1 MINKESNDKKTLKS
15 PVILR
20 RIICIL
26 CVLLVLSGAG
36 LVVVSAAPG
45 SGDSPTLE
53 LYKRHAS
60 DNEAF
65 DVSNMVPGDKVT
77 KDFTVRIHH
86 NDPLTL
92 YFKAEVTEQTKK
104 LGDVLQVSVTDEASG
119 ETVCRG
125 TFAELDGVEFSQAI
139 TGLAGGSTDVTY
151 RGDAWRDTSVGNE

>member
-53 LYKRHAS
+53 LYKLMRL
-60 DNEAF
+60 
-65 DVSNMVPGDKVT
+65 P
-77 KDFTVRIHH
+77 VRLYAAE
-86 NDPLTL
+86 PLQNW
-92 YFKAEVTEQTKK
+92 TEWSSRRPS
-104 LGDVLQVSVTDEASG
+104 QVRRAAV
-119 ETVCRG
+119 RM
-125 TFAELDGVEFSQAI
+125 LR
-139 TGLAGGSTDVTY
+139 TG
-151 RGDAWRDTSVGNE
+151 

>member
-1 MINKESNDKKTLKS
+1 MINKEANDKKTLKS

-65 DVSNMVPGDKVT
+65 DVSNIWPPSS
-77 KDFTVRIHH
+77 FT
-86 NDPLTL
+86 
-92 YFKAEVTEQTKK
+92 YQ
-104 LGDVLQVSVTDEASG
+104 
-119 ETVCRG
+119 
-125 TFAELDGVEFSQAI
+125 
-139 TGLAGGSTDVTY
+139 Y
-151 RGDAWRDTSVGNE
+151 RSALSRAC

>member
-104 LGDVLQVSVTDEASG
+104 LGDVL
-119 ETVCRG
+119 
-125 TFAELDGVEFSQAI
+125 
-139 TGLAGGSTDVTY
+139 
-151 RGDAWRDTSVGNE
+151 